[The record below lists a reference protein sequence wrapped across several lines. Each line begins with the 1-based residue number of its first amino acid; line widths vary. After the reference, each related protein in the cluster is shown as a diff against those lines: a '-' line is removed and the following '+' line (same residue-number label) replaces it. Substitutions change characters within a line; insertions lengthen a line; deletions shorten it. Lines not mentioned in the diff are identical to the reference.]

1 MGESEAVEDYLEAI
15 YVLMRRKG
23 LARVRDLSSLLNV
36 KAPTVT
42 EMVQKLARRGLVIY
56 ERYRGVRLTP
66 EGEEIAKGV
75 LERHEVLKR
84 FLRILGLDEEIAEE
98 DACRMEHYL
107 HAETVERLSKFVE
120 FVLSAPGASWLKRF
134 KEFCS
139 AEGG

>member
-15 YVLMRRKG
+15 YILMRRKG
-23 LARVRDLSSLLNV
+23 LARVGDLSSLLNV

-66 EGEEIAKGV
+66 RGEEIAKGV
-75 LERHEVLKR
+75 LERHEVLKS
-84 FLRILGLDEEIAEE
+84 FLKILGLDEEIAEE

-120 FVLSAPGASWLKRF
+120 FVLRAPGASWLRRF

-139 AEGG
+139 AGGG